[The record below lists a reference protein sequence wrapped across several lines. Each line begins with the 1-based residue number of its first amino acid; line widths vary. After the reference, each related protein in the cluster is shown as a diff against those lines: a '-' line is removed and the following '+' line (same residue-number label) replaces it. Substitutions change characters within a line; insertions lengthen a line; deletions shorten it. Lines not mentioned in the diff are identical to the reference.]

1 MLSDDIQSL
10 RAWIDAHVT
19 KTGGLS
25 MSPMVTRIMQVAV
38 IDMAGR
44 ARHLEASRIAGPA
57 MITDADIASG
67 KVERLP
73 VVPRPVPAPASDD
86 GGSAA

>member
-1 MLSDDIQSL
+1 MLSDDIRSL
-10 RAWIDAHVT
+10 RRMVDDHTTDSGSLV
-19 KTGGLS
+19 L
-25 MSPMVTRIMQVAV
+25 SPMLTQIVKIAFL
-38 IDMAGR
+38 DLLKR
-44 ARHLEASRIAGPA
+44 AASMEASRIAGPA

-73 VVPRPVPAPASDD
+73 VAPRQVPASPDG